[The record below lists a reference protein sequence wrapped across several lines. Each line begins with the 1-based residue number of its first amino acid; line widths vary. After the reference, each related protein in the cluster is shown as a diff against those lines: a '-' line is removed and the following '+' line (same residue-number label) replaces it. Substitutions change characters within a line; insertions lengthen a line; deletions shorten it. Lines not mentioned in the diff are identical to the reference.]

1 MTAAAA
7 VDDRPAPQAPA
18 LAEAPQPTA
27 GMASAGEMPSAGDRL
42 KQVAIAALDKLAGAA
57 VVKVEEL
64 SDKLGDM
71 AADAVSG
78 NMPTGVGANALIKGV
93 LAKMEGKNPVI
104 AALKGAF
111 GAMSTGT
118 KIWLSLALIL
128 LAVLSPV
135 ALLVLALVL
144 LVAAI
149 VGAVKG

>member
-18 LAEAPQPTA
+18 LAEAPQATP
-27 GMASAGEMPSAGDRL
+27 EMPSAGDRL
-42 KQVAIAALDKLAGAA
+42 KQLAIAALDKLAGAA

-78 NMPTGVGANALIKGV
+78 NMPTGVGANALMKGL

>member
-18 LAEAPQPTA
+18 LAEAPQPT
-27 GMASAGEMPSAGDRL
+27 GEMPSAGDRL
-42 KQVAIAALDKLAGAA
+42 KQLAIAALDKLAGAA

-78 NMPTGVGANALIKGV
+78 NMPTGVGANALMKGV

-111 GAMSTGT
+111 GAMSTST

>member
-1 MTAAAA
+1 
-7 VDDRPAPQAPA
+7 
-18 LAEAPQPTA
+18 
-27 GMASAGEMPSAGDRL
+27 
-42 KQVAIAALDKLAGAA
+42 
-57 VVKVEEL
+57 
-64 SDKLGDM
+64 
-71 AADAVSG
+71 
-78 NMPTGVGANALIKGV
+78 MPTGVGANALMKGV

>member
-7 VDDRPAPQAPA
+7 VDARPAPQAPA
-18 LAEAPQPTA
+18 LAEAPRATP
-27 GMASAGEMPSAGDRL
+27 EMPSAGDRL

-118 KIWLSLALIL
+118 KVWLSLALIL

>member
-18 LAEAPQPTA
+18 LAEAPQATTE
-27 GMASAGEMPSAGDRL
+27 EMPSAGDRL

-78 NMPTGVGANALIKGV
+78 NMPTGVGANALMKGV

>member
-1 MTAAAA
+1 MTAAAVA
-7 VDDRPAPQAPA
+7 DDRPAPPAPA
-18 LAEAPQPTA
+18 LAEAPPAT
-27 GMASAGEMPSAGDRL
+27 GEMPSAGDRL
-42 KQVAIAALDKLAGAA
+42 KQVAIAALDRLAGAA
-57 VVKVEEL
+57 VAKVEEL
-64 SDKLGDM
+64 SDQLGDM

-118 KIWLSLALIL
+118 KVWLSLALIL